1 MGPQEKL
8 PPRTDQYVKAYSP
21 FNKTEHYHV
30 FCLITNYDDQGNVE
44 YCSIGSAD
52 DPLPGMLKIQH
63 INIYFL
69 KFVSFII
76 ST

>member
-8 PPRTDQYVKAYSP
+8 PPRTDKYVKAYSP

-52 DPLPGMLKIQH
+52 DPLPGMLKNTTYKYLFFKIC
-63 INIYFL
+63 
-69 KFVSFII
+69 
-76 ST
+76 